1 MAGKKALVVLAH
13 QERTSFS
20 YAMMEAAVE
29 ALKKKGW
36 VVTVSDLYAMKF
48 NPLVSRDDITGSPR
62 DPENFK
68 YPAESSHAYK
78 EGRLSKDIV
87 EEQKKL
93 ADADLVIFQFPM
105 YWFGLPAVLKGWF
118 DRVLTGGFAYSQSEM
133 YYNRPFKNK
142 KAILSFTTGGP
153 ESMYSSIGVNGDMN
167 VLLWPLQRGVL
178 HFCGFQVLEPQIGY
192 SIRHTP
198 PEKRSIILDAWKAR
212 LAKIWEEKPISFV
225 PNEDFD
231 MTFPG
236 GFVLKKEVMEKH
248 KEQYGP
254 SVGKH
259 MGKPLPPDSQ
269 VKAGCTRL

>member
-13 QERTSFS
+13 QERTSFN

-133 YYNRPFKNK
+133 YYNGPFK
-142 KAILSFTTGGP
+142 
-153 ESMYSSIGVNGDMN
+153 
-167 VLLWPLQRGVL
+167 RGVL

-192 SIRHTP
+192 SIGHIP
-198 PEKRSIILDAWKAR
+198 PEKRSVILDAWKAR

-225 PNEDFD
+225 PNEEFD
-231 MTFPG
+231 LTFPG

-254 SVGKH
+254 SVGQH

-269 VKAGCTRL
+269 VKSGCTRL